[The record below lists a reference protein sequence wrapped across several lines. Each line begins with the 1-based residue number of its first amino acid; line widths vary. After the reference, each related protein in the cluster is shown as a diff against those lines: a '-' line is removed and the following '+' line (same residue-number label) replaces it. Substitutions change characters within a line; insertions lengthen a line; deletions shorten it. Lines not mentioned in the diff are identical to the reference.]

1 MPGERDAR
9 RGGSPWLSGRVQ
21 PGPNAG
27 GHWVEHWE
35 EHSRG
40 RTEAEARGMSWLC
53 EDVVRWVWAG
63 GIQGR
68 GGGAG
73 KGEAAGK
80 TG

>member
-1 MPGERDAR
+1 MHAEEDPLGCQEGSSQVRMREVTGSNTGKNIPGA
-9 RGGSPWLSGRVQ
+9 
-21 PGPNAG
+21 A
-27 GHWVEHWE
+27 
-35 EHSRG
+35 